1 MDYAYNRKQTKDFDW
16 MLTKLMEMRN
26 FRKKY
31 KIQQT
36 NCFLTNLS
44 KNYTWNEKIKI
55 KIDYLDD
62 DYLIVLSSVDW
73 VNKLNN
79 KPLKFVAGYPKN
91 WERKGLKKIP
101 NFILIN
107 GEGLMLPKEASQATK
122 DCFNSLVENAID
134 IGENIEKNL
143 YKFQKDISLKS
154 FNITR

>member
-1 MDYAYNRKQTKDFDW
+1 MDYTYNRKQTKDFDW
-16 MLTKLMEMRN
+16 MLTKLIEMKI

-31 KIQQT
+31 KLQQT

-55 KIDYLDD
+55 KIGYLDD
-62 DYLIVLSSVDW
+62 DFPIVLSSADW

-79 KPLKFVAGYPKN
+79 KPIKLAAGFPKN
-91 WERKGLKKIP
+91 WKRKVLKKIP
-101 NFILIN
+101 TFILIN
-107 GEGLMLPKEASQATK
+107 GEGLMLPKEASQAAK

-154 FNITR
+154 FNLIQ

>member
-62 DYLIVLSSVDW
+62 DYLIVLSSVNW

-79 KPLKFVAGYPKN
+79 KPLKFIIGHPKN

-101 NFILIN
+101 TFILIN
-107 GEGLMLPKEASQATK
+107 GEGLMLPKEASQAAK
-122 DCFNSLVENAID
+122 AR
-134 IGENIEKNL
+134 
-143 YKFQKDISLKS
+143 KS
-154 FNITR
+154 RS

>member
-1 MDYAYNRKQTKDFDW
+1 MDYAYKQIKDFKW
-16 MLTKLMEMRN
+16 MLTELIKMRD

-36 NCFLTNLS
+36 GCFLTNLS

-79 KPLKFVAGYPKN
+79 KPLKFVIGYPKN

-101 NFILIN
+101 TFILIN
-107 GEGLMLPKEASQATK
+107 GEGLMLPKEASQAAK

-154 FNITR
+154 FNIAR

>member
-1 MDYAYNRKQTKDFDW
+1 MDYTYSRKQIKDFQW

-62 DYLIVLSSVDW
+62 DYLITLSSTDW

-79 KPLKFVAGYPKN
+79 KPIKIISNLPN
-91 WERKGLKKIP
+91 EWERKGLKKIP
-101 NFILIN
+101 ALILIN
-107 GEGLMLPKEASQATK
+107 GEGLMLPKEASQAAK

>member
-1 MDYAYNRKQTKDFDW
+1 MDYAYNRKQVKDFDW

-31 KIQQT
+31 KIQQI

-62 DYLIVLSSVDW
+62 DYLIVLSSTDW

-79 KPLKFVAGYPKN
+79 KPIKIISNLPN
-91 WERKGLKKIP
+91 EWERKGFKKIP
-101 NFILIN
+101 ALILIN
-107 GEGLMLPKEASQATK
+107 GEGLMLPKEVNQAAK

>member
-62 DYLIVLSSVDW
+62 DYLIVLSSADW
-73 VNKLNN
+73 INKLNN

>member
-1 MDYAYNRKQTKDFDW
+1 MDYAYKQIKDFEW
-16 MLTKLMEMRN
+16 MLKKLIKMRD

-31 KIQQT
+31 KILQT
-36 NCFLTNLS
+36 GCFLTNLS

-62 DYLIVLSSVDW
+62 DYLITLSSTGW
-73 VNKLNN
+73 INRINN
-79 KPLKFVAGYPKN
+79 EPLKFIIGYPKN
-91 WERKGLKKIP
+91 WKRKGFKKIP
-101 NFILIN
+101 TFGLIN
-107 GEGLMLPKEASQATK
+107 GEGLMIPNEVNQATK

-154 FNITR
+154 FNV

>member
-1 MDYAYNRKQTKDFDW
+1 MDYAYKQIKDFKW
-16 MLTKLMEMRN
+16 MLTKLIKMRD

-36 NCFLTNLS
+36 GCFLTNLS

-62 DYLIVLSSVDW
+62 DYLITLTSTGSI
-73 VNKLNN
+73 NRINN
-79 KPLKFVAGYPKN
+79 EPLKFIIGYPKN
-91 WERKGLKKIP
+91 WKRKGFKKIP
-101 NFILIN
+101 TFELIN
-107 GEGLMLPKEASQATK
+107 SDGLMIPNEVSQAAK
-122 DCFNSLVENAID
+122 DYLNSLVENAID

-154 FNITR
+154 FNIVR

>member
-1 MDYAYNRKQTKDFDW
+1 MDYAYNRKQVKDFDW
-16 MLTKLMEMRN
+16 MLTKLIEMRN

-62 DYLIVLSSVDW
+62 DYLIVLSSADW
-73 VNKLNN
+73 INKLNN

-101 NFILIN
+101 TFILIN
-107 GEGLMLPKEASQATK
+107 GEGLMLPKEASQAAK

>member
-1 MDYAYNRKQTKDFDW
+1 MDYAYKQIKDFKW
-16 MLTKLMEMRN
+16 MLTELIKMRD

-36 NCFLTNLS
+36 GCFLTNLS

-62 DYLIVLSSVDW
+62 DYLITLSSTGW
-73 VNKLNN
+73 INRINN
-79 KPLKFVAGYPKN
+79 EPLKFIIGYPKN
-91 WERKGLKKIP
+91 WKRKGLKKIP
-101 NFILIN
+101 TFILIN
-107 GEGLMLPKEASQATK
+107 GEGLMLPKEASQAAK

>member
-1 MDYAYNRKQTKDFDW
+1 MDYAYKQIKDFKW
-16 MLTKLMEMRN
+16 MLTELIKMRD

-36 NCFLTNLS
+36 GCFLTNLS

-62 DYLIVLSSVDW
+62 DYLITLSSTGW
-73 VNKLNN
+73 INRINN
-79 KPLKFVAGYPKN
+79 EPLKFIIGYPKN
-91 WERKGLKKIP
+91 WKRKGFKKIP
-101 NFILIN
+101 TFELIN
-107 GEGLMLPKEASQATK
+107 SDGLIIPNEVSQAAK
-122 DCFNSLVENAID
+122 DCLNSLVENAID

-154 FNITR
+154 FNIVR

>member
-1 MDYAYNRKQTKDFDW
+1 MDYAYKQIKDFKW
-16 MLTKLMEMRN
+16 MLTKLIKMRD

-36 NCFLTNLS
+36 GCFLTNLS

-62 DYLIVLSSVDW
+62 DYLITLSSTGW
-73 VNKLNN
+73 INRINN
-79 KPLKFVAGYPKN
+79 EPLKFIIGYPKN
-91 WERKGLKKIP
+91 WKRKGFKKIP
-101 NFILIN
+101 TFGLIN
-107 GEGLMLPKEASQATK
+107 GEGLMIPNEISQAAK
-122 DCFNSLVENAID
+122 DCLNSLVENAID

-154 FNITR
+154 FNV

>member
-1 MDYAYNRKQTKDFDW
+1 MDYAYKQIKDFKW
-16 MLTKLMEMRN
+16 MLTKLIKMRD

-62 DYLIVLSSVDW
+62 DYLITLSSTGW
-73 VNKLNN
+73 INRINN
-79 KPLKFVAGYPKN
+79 EPLKFIIGYPKN
-91 WERKGLKKIP
+91 WKRKGFKKFP
-101 NFILIN
+101 TFELIN
-107 GEGLMLPKEASQATK
+107 SDGLMIPKEVNQAAK
-122 DCFNSLVENAID
+122 DCLNSLVENAID

-154 FNITR
+154 FNIAR

>member
-1 MDYAYNRKQTKDFDW
+1 MDYAYNRKQTEDFNW
-16 MLTKLMEMRN
+16 MLTKLVEMRV

-62 DYLIVLSSVDW
+62 DYLITLSSTDW

-79 KPLKFVAGYPKN
+79 KPIKIISNLPN
-91 WERKGLKKIP
+91 EWERKGFK
-101 NFILIN
+101 
-107 GEGLMLPKEASQATK
+107 
-122 DCFNSLVENAID
+122 
-134 IGENIEKNL
+134 NI
-143 YKFQKDISLKS
+143 
-154 FNITR
+154 

>member
-1 MDYAYNRKQTKDFDW
+1 MDYAYKQIKDFKW
-16 MLTKLMEMRN
+16 MLTKLIKMRD

-31 KIQQT
+31 KILQT
-36 NCFLTNLS
+36 GCFLTNLS

-62 DYLIVLSSVDW
+62 DYLITLSSTGW
-73 VNKLNN
+73 INRLNN
-79 KPLKFVAGYPKN
+79 EPLKFIIGFPKN
-91 WERKGLKKIP
+91 WKRKGFKKIP
-101 NFILIN
+101 SFGLIN
-107 GEGLMLPKEASQATK
+107 GEGLMIPNEISQAVK
-122 DCFNSLVENAID
+122 DCLNSLVENAID

>member
-1 MDYAYNRKQTKDFDW
+1 MDYAYKQIKDFKW
-16 MLTKLMEMRN
+16 MLTELIKMRD

-36 NCFLTNLS
+36 GCFLINLS

-62 DYLIVLSSVDW
+62 DFLITFSSTGW
-73 VNKLNN
+73 INRLNN
-79 KPLKFVAGYPKN
+79 KPLKFIIGYPNN
-91 WERKGLKKIP
+91 WKRKGFKKIP
-101 NFILIN
+101 TFGLIN
-107 GEGLMLPKEASQATK
+107 SEGLIIPNEVSQAAK
-122 DCFNSLVENAID
+122 DCLNSLVENAID

-154 FNITR
+154 FNV

>member
-1 MDYAYNRKQTKDFDW
+1 MDYAYKQIKDFEW
-16 MLTKLMEMRN
+16 MLKKLIKMRD

-31 KIQQT
+31 KILQT
-36 NCFLTNLS
+36 GCFLTNLS

-62 DYLIVLSSVDW
+62 DYLITLSSTGW

-79 KPLKFVAGYPKN
+79 KPLKFIIGYPKN
-91 WERKGLKKIP
+91 WKRKGFKKVP
-101 NFILIN
+101 TFGLIN
-107 GEGLMLPKEASQATK
+107 GEGLMIPNEVNQTAK
-122 DCFNSLVENAID
+122 DCLNSLVENAID

-154 FNITR
+154 FNIVR

>member
-1 MDYAYNRKQTKDFDW
+1 MDYDYKQIKDFKW
-16 MLTKLMEMRN
+16 MLTKLIKMRD

-36 NCFLTNLS
+36 GCFLTNLS

-62 DYLIVLSSVDW
+62 DYLITLSSTGW
-73 VNKLNN
+73 INRINN
-79 KPLKFVAGYPKN
+79 EPLKFIIGYPKK
-91 WERKGLKKIP
+91 WKIKGFKKIP
-101 NFILIN
+101 TFELIN
-107 GEGLMLPKEASQATK
+107 SDGLMIPNEVSQAAK
-122 DCFNSLVENAID
+122 DCLNSLVENAID

-154 FNITR
+154 FNIAR

>member
-79 KPLKFVAGYPKN
+79 KPLKCVIGYPK
-91 WERKGLKKIP
+91 K
-101 NFILIN
+101 
-107 GEGLMLPKEASQATK
+107 
-122 DCFNSLVENAID
+122 
-134 IGENIEKNL
+134 
-143 YKFQKDISLKS
+143 
-154 FNITR
+154 

>member
-79 KPLKFVAGYPKN
+79 KPLKFVIGYPKN

-101 NFILIN
+101 AFILIN

>member
-1 MDYAYNRKQTKDFDW
+1 MDYAYNRKQTEDFNW
-16 MLTKLMEMRN
+16 MLTKLVEMRV

-62 DYLIVLSSVDW
+62 DYLIVLSSADW

-79 KPLKFVAGYPKN
+79 KPIKIISNLPN
-91 WERKGLKKIP
+91 EWERKGFKKIP
-101 NFILIN
+101 ALILIN
-107 GEGLMLPKEASQATK
+107 GEGLMLPKEASQAVK

>member
-1 MDYAYNRKQTKDFDW
+1 MDYAYKQIKDFEW
-16 MLTKLMEMRN
+16 MLKKLIKMRD

-36 NCFLTNLS
+36 GCFLTNLS

-62 DYLIVLSSVDW
+62 DFLITFSSTGW
-73 VNKLNN
+73 INRLNN
-79 KPLKFVAGYPKN
+79 KPLKFIIGYPNN
-91 WERKGLKKIP
+91 WKRKGFKKIP
-101 NFILIN
+101 TFGLIN
-107 GEGLMLPKEASQATK
+107 GEGLIIPNEVSQAAK
-122 DCFNSLVENAID
+122 DCLNSLVENAID

-154 FNITR
+154 FNV

>member
-1 MDYAYNRKQTKDFDW
+1 MDYAYKQIKDFKW
-16 MLTKLMEMRN
+16 MLTELIKMRD

-36 NCFLTNLS
+36 GCFLTNLS

-62 DYLIVLSSVDW
+62 DYLITLSSIGW
-73 VNKLNN
+73 INRINN
-79 KPLKFVAGYPKN
+79 EPLKFIIGYPKN
-91 WERKGLKKIP
+91 WKRKGFKKIP
-101 NFILIN
+101 TFELIN
-107 GEGLMLPKEASQATK
+107 SDGLMIPNEVNQAAK
-122 DCFNSLVENAID
+122 DCLNSLVENAID

-154 FNITR
+154 FNIAR

>member
-1 MDYAYNRKQTKDFDW
+1 MDYAYKQIKDFEW
-16 MLTKLMEMRN
+16 MLKKLIKMRD

-31 KIQQT
+31 KILQT
-36 NCFLTNLS
+36 GCFLTNLS

-62 DYLIVLSSVDW
+62 DYLITLSSTGW

-79 KPLKFVAGYPKN
+79 KPLKFIIGYPKN
-91 WERKGLKKIP
+91 WKRKGFKKVPAFGLINSDGLMIP
-101 NFILIN
+101 NEI
-107 GEGLMLPKEASQATK
+107 SQAAK
-122 DCFNSLVENAID
+122 DCLNSLVENAID

-154 FNITR
+154 FNIAR

>member
-1 MDYAYNRKQTKDFDW
+1 MEYAYNRKQTKGFDW
-16 MLTKLMEMRN
+16 MLTKLMEMRT

-31 KIQQT
+31 KLQQT

-62 DYLIVLSSVDW
+62 DFLIVLSSADW

-79 KPLKFVAGYPKN
+79 KPIKIAAGFSKN
-91 WERKGLKKIP
+91 WKRKGLKKIP
-101 NFILIN
+101 TFMLIN
-107 GEGLMLPKEASQATK
+107 GEGLILPKEASQAAK
-122 DCFNSLVENAID
+122 DCFNSLVENAVD

-143 YKFQKDISLKS
+143 CKFQKDVSLKS
-154 FNITR
+154 FNLIQ

>member
-1 MDYAYNRKQTKDFDW
+1 MDYAYKQIKDFKW
-16 MLTKLMEMRN
+16 MLTKLIKMRD

-36 NCFLTNLS
+36 GCFLTNLS

-62 DYLIVLSSVDW
+62 DYLITLSSTGW
-73 VNKLNN
+73 INRINN
-79 KPLKFVAGYPKN
+79 EPLKFIIGYPKN
-91 WERKGLKKIP
+91 WKRKGFKKIP
-101 NFILIN
+101 TFGLIN
-107 GEGLMLPKEASQATK
+107 GEGLMIPNEISQAAK
-122 DCFNSLVENAID
+122 DCLNSLVENAID

-154 FNITR
+154 FNIAR

>member
-1 MDYAYNRKQTKDFDW
+1 MDYAYKQIKDFKW
-16 MLTKLMEMRN
+16 MLTELIKMRD

-36 NCFLTNLS
+36 GCFLTNLS

-62 DYLIVLSSVDW
+62 DFLITLSSTGW
-73 VNKLNN
+73 INRINN
-79 KPLKFVAGYPKN
+79 EPLKFIIGYPKN
-91 WERKGLKKIP
+91 WKRKGFKKIP
-101 NFILIN
+101 TFGLIN
-107 GEGLMLPKEASQATK
+107 GEGLIIPNEVSQAAK
-122 DCFNSLVENAID
+122 DCLNSLVENAID

-154 FNITR
+154 FNIAR

>member
-1 MDYAYNRKQTKDFDW
+1 MDYAYKQIKDFKW
-16 MLTKLMEMRN
+16 MLTKLIKMRD

-36 NCFLTNLS
+36 GCFLTNLS

-62 DYLIVLSSVDW
+62 DYLITLSSTGW
-73 VNKLNN
+73 INRINN
-79 KPLKFVAGYPKN
+79 EPLKFIIGYPKN
-91 WERKGLKKIP
+91 WKRKGFKKIP

-107 GEGLMLPKEASQATK
+107 SEGLIIPKEVNQAAK
-122 DCFNSLVENAID
+122 DCFNSLVENAIE

-154 FNITR
+154 FNIIR